1 MRVNLLYL
9 DTVSEVLGALMKE
22 TNNQPNTTEEEVKVG
37 EY

>member
-9 DTVSEVLGALMKE
+9 DTVSEVLVALMKE
-22 TNNQPNTTEEEVKVG
+22 TNNQPNATEEEVKVD